1 MISRH
6 REARIEIQLAER
18 GLGQRIGFSLG
29 NGINAGR
36 RYSAF
41 IASVFAAV
49 ASSTGTRRVSPTIAD
64 PNAILTNPIVAAMT
78 AAPIK
83 PERTTMEADM

>member
-1 MISRH
+1 M
-6 REARIEIQLAER
+6 ARGCQAANRARVMPR
-18 GLGQRIGFSLG
+18 GWIIIRCLG

-41 IASVFAAV
+41 IASVFVAV
-49 ASSTGTRRVSPTIAD
+49 GNSTGTRRVAPTIAD
-64 PNAILTNPIVAAMT
+64 PNVILTNPIVAAMT

-83 PERTTMEADM
+83 PE